1 MIRFL
6 VAVHACRRFAGWACA
21 SRSSRRL
28 ARRRGTLPL
37 ARRLPGWACAS
48 RSWRRL
54 ARRGGSLPLAQAPA
68 RGLARPALAVPR
80 ARDTARPTPRLLGA
94 AASVLL
100 LAACGGAAAPASQS
114 AAPATSG
121 AAPASAKPAA
131 SAATSAKPAGSAP
144 ASAKPAASGGGA
156 KLKVAY
162 AGPFDNMAVMWV
174 AQDGG
179 LFQKYGLD
187 VDLSLISGSPIASA
201 ALVSHDVDMVEMSGP
216 AVVNAVTQNTDEV
229 MIAGFENVFIFTLM
243 VDPSIKTI
251 ADLKGKT
258 AAVTLVG
265 SEDDSVL
272 RKVLLDNKLK
282 PDDDVHITPVR
293 DPGGQLAA
301 FSSKQ
306 AQAVMTGGAN
316 IAKLKQVG
324 AVPLIDIGKLRIPF
338 QSAGLVTTRAFVSS
352 RRADAL
358 NALKA
363 SGEAIHRIK
372 TDEAGTKAIMAKYL
386 KTSDPDVL
394 AASWQAD
401 QDYMEDVP
409 APSLPGFQ
417 EILTERKITGHK
429 PEDFVDQSLVRDLDQ
444 QGFFASLKKQLP
456 A

>member
-1 MIRFL
+1 M
-6 VAVHACRRFAGWACA
+6 A
-21 SRSSRRL
+21 
-28 ARRRGTLPL
+28 
-37 ARRLPGWACAS
+37 
-48 RSWRRL
+48 
-54 ARRGGSLPLAQAPA
+54 
-68 RGLARPALAVPR
+68 
-80 ARDTARPTPRLLGA
+80 RLLSSSGLGV
-94 AASVLL
+94 VLM
-100 LAACGGAAAPASQS
+100 LAACGGTVSVTSQSPATPSSAAGKPSAAAPAST
-114 AAPATSG
+114 AA
-121 AAPASAKPAA
+121 ASSTAAKPAA
-131 SAATSAKPAGSAP
+131 STSAA
-144 ASAKPAASGGGA
+144 AKPSASTGAAA
-156 KLKVAY
+156 KLRVAY

-174 AQDGG
+174 AKDGG
-179 LFQKYGLD
+179 LFEKYGLD

-243 VDPSIKTI
+243 VDPSIKTM

-272 RKVLLDNKLK
+272 RKVLLDNKLQ
-282 PDDDVHITPVR
+282 PDTDVHITPVR

-316 IAKLKQVG
+316 IAKLKKVG
-324 AVPLIDIGKLRIPF
+324 AVPLLDIGKLHIPF
-338 QSAGLVTTRAFVSS
+338 QSAGLVTTRAFLSS

-372 TDEAGTKAIMAKYL
+372 TDQAGTKAIMAKYL

-401 QDYMEDVP
+401 SDYMEDVP

-444 QGFFASLKKQLP
+444 QGFFASLKK
-456 A
+456 

>member
-1 MIRFL
+1 M
-6 VAVHACRRFAGWACA
+6 A
-21 SRSSRRL
+21 
-28 ARRRGTLPL
+28 
-37 ARRLPGWACAS
+37 
-48 RSWRRL
+48 
-54 ARRGGSLPLAQAPA
+54 
-68 RGLARPALAVPR
+68 
-80 ARDTARPTPRLLGA
+80 RLLSTSGLGIML
-94 AASVLL
+94 V
-100 LAACGGAAAPASQS
+100 LAACGGATPAGSQTPSTVAVAASTSAKPSPAAS
-114 AAPATSG
+114 AGASPAASASPT
-121 AAPASAKPAA
+121 ASAKPAA
-131 SAATSAKPAGSAP
+131 SAP
-144 ASAKPAASGGGA
+144 ASAKPSAGGGA

-179 LFQKYGLD
+179 LFKKYGLD

-282 PDDDVHITPVR
+282 PDEDVHITPVR

-324 AVPLIDIGKLRIPF
+324 AVPLIDIGKLRIPY
-338 QSAGLVTTRAFVSS
+338 QSAGLVTTRAFLSS

-358 NALKA
+358 SAVKA

-386 KTSDPDVL
+386 KTSDPAVL

-417 EILTERKITGHK
+417 EILNERKITGHK

-444 QGFFASLKKQLP
+444 QGFFSSLK
-456 A
+456 